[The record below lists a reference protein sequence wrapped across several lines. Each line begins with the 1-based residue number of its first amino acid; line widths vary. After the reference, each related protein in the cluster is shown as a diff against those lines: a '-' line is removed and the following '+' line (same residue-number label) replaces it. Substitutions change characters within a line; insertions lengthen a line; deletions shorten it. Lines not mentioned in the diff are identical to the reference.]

1 MDFFKTITTAAL
13 EVCWVTWGAVSSSPL
28 LVQLLCGTLIVLR
41 ILFFMLKVVTPAA
54 VGFCWLLWRVVYFA
68 PRLVQI
74 MCGAVFLP
82 FAITADYVCDQ
93 CAYRVPCLRCLDRC
107 RILLALALV
116 CFVGLLAANTAHYS
130 VGLCVCQHALR
141 TGVDPGFVDIYSLS
155 NAELAI
161 VINEAW
167 RLSACATLQ
176 LASNMA
182 GAAAR
187 LAR

>member
-1 MDFFKTITTAAL
+1 MMDFVKTITAVAL

-28 LVQLLCGTLIVLR
+28 LVQSLCGT
-41 ILFFMLKVVTPAA
+41 FFMLKAFTPVAL
-54 VGFCWLLWRVVYFA
+54 GFCLLLWRVMYFA

-74 MCGAVFLP
+74 LCGSVFLP
-82 FAITADYVCDQ
+82 FAIVADYLCDQ

-107 RILLALALV
+107 RISLALALV
-116 CFVGLLAANTAHYS
+116 CSVGLLAANTAHYS

-141 TGVDPGFVDIYSLS
+141 TGVDPGVVDIYSLS
-155 NAELAI
+155 NTELAI
-161 VINEAW
+161 IINEAL
-167 RLSACATLQ
+167 RLSACAALQ

>member
-1 MDFFKTITTAAL
+1 MDFFSTITTAAL
-13 EVCWVTWGAVSSSPL
+13 ELCWVTWGAVSSSPL

-41 ILFFMLKVVTPAA
+41 IFFFMLKVVTPAA
-54 VGFCWLLWRVVYFA
+54 LGFCWLLWRVVYFA

-74 MCGAVFLP
+74 LCGSVFLP
-82 FAITADYVCDQ
+82 FAIIADYLCDQ

-116 CFVGLLAANTAHYS
+116 CSVGLPAANTAHYS

-141 TGVDPGFVDIYSLS
+141 TGVDPGFVDIYTMS

-161 VINEAW
+161 VICEAL
-167 RLSACATLQ
+167 RLTACAAFQ
-176 LASNMA
+176 LASNTA

-187 LAR
+187 LTR

>member
-41 ILFFMLKVVTPAA
+41 IFSFMLKVVTPAA

-74 MCGAVFLP
+74 LCGAVFLP
-82 FAITADYVCDQ
+82 FAITADYLCDQ
-93 CAYRVPCLRCLDRC
+93 CTYRVPCLRCLDRC

-161 VINEAW
+161 IINEAL
-167 RLSACATLQ
+167 RLSACAALQ